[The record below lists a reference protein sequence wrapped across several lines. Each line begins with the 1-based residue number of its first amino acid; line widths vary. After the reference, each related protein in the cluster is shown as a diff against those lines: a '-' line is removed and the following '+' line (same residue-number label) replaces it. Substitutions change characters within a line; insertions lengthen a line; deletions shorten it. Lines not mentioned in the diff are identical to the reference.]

1 MNGIQGVL
9 GIAAALLLA
18 GGTWSCEKGDE
29 TFGVA
34 DGDSDA
40 DADGDSD
47 ADADG
52 DADGDTDGD
61 VDGDADTDTDTD
73 GDADSDADG
82 DADGD
87 SDPDC
92 IDEDQDWWCLPFDCD
107 DDDPDV
113 NPGAVEIPGNDVDD
127 NCNGATDEEIAVD
140 TDTVCDEQD
149 FAIEYLPVKLLILL
163 DMSGSMVIPASK
175 YDHARAAIKNWLVDY
190 AGQFLFGFDSYP
202 DAWYSQS
209 CSVAGPIWYDTAPG
223 QEAAISSWL
232 DTHAPQSGSGDP
244 LVMEMD
250 RLLDDPAYA
259 PGFMTGAQPG
269 EPYLL
274 VVADG
279 DDCCGPYASY
289 NCGVDYVTELAQRTG
304 WLLDAGVRT
313 MVIGYTENADE
324 TAMNAIAA
332 AGGSPFT
339 SFIPA
344 LDQTALEA
352 ALATIASAIVSC
364 SFELDEPEASA
375 DPDNVNFYFD
385 GEVVPYD
392 EGCAQGEGWM
402 WANAEHTE
410 VTFCE
415 QACAELQ
422 GGGVDLVT
430 AKFGCPTIPVE

>member
-1 MNGIQGVL
+1 MML
-9 GIAAALLLA
+9 RIALSGLLLGVGA
-18 GGTWSCEKGDE
+18 CEGADE
-29 TFGVA
+29 TYGG
-34 DGDSDA
+34 GDSDA
-40 DADGDSD
+40 DTDGDSD
-47 ADADG
+47 TDTDGDSDG
-52 DADGDTDGD
+52 DADGDTDAD
-61 VDGDADTDTDTD
+61 TDADTDT
-73 GDADSDADG
+73 
-82 DADGD
+82 
-87 SDPDC
+87 
-92 IDEDQDWWCLPFDCD
+92 I
-107 DDDPDV
+107 
-113 NPGAVEIPGNDVDD
+113 
-127 NCNGATDEEIAVD
+127 
-140 TDTVCDEQD
+140 CDEQD

-163 DMSGSMVIPASK
+163 DMSGSMVIPATK
-175 YDHARAAIKNWLVDY
+175 YDHAKAAIQGWLTDY
-190 AGQFLFGFDSYP
+190 EGQFLFGFDSYP

-244 LVMEMD
+244 LVMELD
-250 RLLDDPAYA
+250 KLLDDAAYA
-259 PGFMTGAQPG
+259 PGFMTEATPG

-279 DDCCGPYASY
+279 DDCCGPYGSY

-304 WLLDAGVRT
+304 WLLTAGVKT

-332 AGGSPFT
+332 AGGSQFPT
-339 SFIPA
+339 FIPA
-344 LDQTALEA
+344 LDQSALEA

-392 EGCAQGEGWM
+392 EDCAQGLGWM
-402 WANAEHTE
+402 WANAEHTQ
-410 VTFCE
+410 VTFCDA
-415 QACAELQ
+415 ACAELQ
-422 GGGVDLVT
+422 GGTVDLVS